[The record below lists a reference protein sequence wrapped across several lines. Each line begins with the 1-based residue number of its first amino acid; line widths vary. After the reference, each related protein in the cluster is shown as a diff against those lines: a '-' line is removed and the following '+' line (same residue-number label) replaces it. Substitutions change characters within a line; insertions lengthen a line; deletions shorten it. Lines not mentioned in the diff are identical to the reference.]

1 MENQSNLQVWTDW
14 DYTVRNRGLYPK
26 VKITKQLSPPE
37 NGVKDGGK
45 GTFLLLNTNTNNLH
59 SLNGLSTTLAYGV
72 TSVSKKIETD
82 EETVKGIK
90 CMSCFLEL
98 STFSKM

>member
-1 MENQSNLQVWTDW
+1 MQVWTDW

-26 VKITKQLSPPE
+26 VKKTKQLSPPE

-45 GTFLLLNTNTNNLH
+45 GTFLLLNT
-59 SLNGLSTTLAYGV
+59 TTLAYGV